1 MPLRRT
7 ANGKLIDMEA
17 LATKYETTRAVSN
30 LKLNA
35 RGDIVDSNNNVI
47 KKATDKVNERY
58 QKTVTNKAVVQE
70 AGSGLQQKTVHKTA
84 PEVDLSQ
91 LNEFEKEFEMPDEDE
106 VAIQKI
112 KGKEKKK

>member
-17 LATKYETTRAVSN
+17 LATKYEMTRAVSN
-30 LKLNA
+30 QKLNA

-47 KKATDKVNERY
+47 KKATEKVNERY
-58 QKTVTNKAVVQE
+58 HKTVTNKAAVEGAV
-70 AGSGLQQKTVHKTA
+70 SGLQQKTVHKAT
-84 PEVDLSQ
+84 PEIDLSQ
-91 LNEFEKEFEMPDEDE
+91 LSEFEKEFEMPDEDE
-106 VAIQKI
+106 EAIQKI